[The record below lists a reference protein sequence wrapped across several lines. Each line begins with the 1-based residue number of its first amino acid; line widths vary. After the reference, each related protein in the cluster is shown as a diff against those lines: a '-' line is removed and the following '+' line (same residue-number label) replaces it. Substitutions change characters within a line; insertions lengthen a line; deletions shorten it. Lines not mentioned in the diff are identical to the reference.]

1 MYILSHQGPAPL
13 FLLMRRTIMSRKN
26 FEWATVEYE
35 GDRYDVCVGMEVE
48 EVDEIRPIDSEV
60 NITPVMRIEVIN
72 WMLEKA
78 MEGICQAAND
88 PVFLDMSQRE
98 REIDEAG
105 LVYEDH

>member
-1 MYILSHQGPAPL
+1 
-13 FLLMRRTIMSRKN
+13 MSRRS
-26 FEWATVEYE
+26 FEWTTVEYE

-78 MEGICQAAND
+78 IEDIYQAAND
-88 PVFLDMSQRE
+88 PVFLDMSSKE

-105 LVYEDH
+105 LVFEGD

>member
-1 MYILSHQGPAPL
+1 
-13 FLLMRRTIMSRKN
+13 MSRKGSRQ

-35 GDRYDVCVGMEVE
+35 GDRYDVCVGIEVE
-48 EVDEIRPIDSEV
+48 EVDEVRPIDSEI

-78 MEGICQAAND
+78 LEDIYEATND
-88 PVFLDMSQRE
+88 PVFLDMNRRE

-105 LVYEDH
+105 LVYEDY

>member
-1 MYILSHQGPAPL
+1 MK
-13 FLLMRRTIMSRKN
+13 RNN

-78 MEGICQAAND
+78 MEDIYQAAND
-88 PVFLDMSQRE
+88 PVFSDMNQRE

>member
-1 MYILSHQGPAPL
+1 
-13 FLLMRRTIMSRKN
+13 MSRRS

-72 WMLEKA
+72 WMLERA
-78 MEGICQAAND
+78 MEDIYQAAND
-88 PVFLDMSQRE
+88 PVFSDMSRRE

-105 LVYEDH
+105 LVYED

>member
-1 MYILSHQGPAPL
+1 
-13 FLLMRRTIMSRKN
+13 MSRRN

-60 NITPVMRIEVIN
+60 NITSVMRIEVIN

-78 MEGICQAAND
+78 MEDIYQAAND
-88 PVFLDMSQRE
+88 PVFSDMNQRE

-105 LVYEDH
+105 LVYED

>member
-1 MYILSHQGPAPL
+1 
-13 FLLMRRTIMSRKN
+13 MSRRN

-78 MEGICQAAND
+78 MEDICQAAND

-98 REIDEAG
+98 REIDDAG

>member
-1 MYILSHQGPAPL
+1 
-13 FLLMRRTIMSRKN
+13 MRRRN

-35 GDRYDVCVGMEVE
+35 GDRYDVCVGIEVE

-78 MEGICQAAND
+78 LDDIGQAAND
-88 PVFLDMSQRE
+88 PAFLDMNQRE

>member
-1 MYILSHQGPAPL
+1 
-13 FLLMRRTIMSRKN
+13 MSRRS

-78 MEGICQAAND
+78 MEDICQAAND
-88 PVFLDMSQRE
+88 PVFLDMNQRE
-98 REIDEAG
+98 REIDDAG

>member
-1 MYILSHQGPAPL
+1 
-13 FLLMRRTIMSRKN
+13 MSRRS

-78 MEGICQAAND
+78 MEDIGQAAND

>member
-1 MYILSHQGPAPL
+1 MGNQGKKK
-13 FLLMRRTIMSRKN
+13 MRDLESV
-26 FEWATVEYE
+26 TVAYE
-35 GDRYDVCVGMEVE
+35 GGHYQVWVGMEVE

-78 MEGICQAAND
+78 IEDIYQAAND
-88 PVFLDMSQRE
+88 PVFLDMNSKE

-105 LVYEDH
+105 LVYEDQ

>member
-1 MYILSHQGPAPL
+1 
-13 FLLMRRTIMSRKN
+13 MSRRS

-48 EVDEIRPIDSEV
+48 EVDEIRPIDSEI

-72 WMLEKA
+72 WMLERA
-78 MEGICQAAND
+78 MEDIGQAAND
-88 PVFLDMSQRE
+88 PVFSDMSRRE

-105 LVYEDH
+105 LVYED

>member
-1 MYILSHQGPAPL
+1 
-13 FLLMRRTIMSRKN
+13 MSRRN

-35 GDRYDVCVGMEVE
+35 GDCYDVCVGMEVE

-78 MEGICQAAND
+78 IEDIYQAAND
-88 PVFLDMSQRE
+88 PVFLDMNSKE

-105 LVYEDH
+105 LVYEDQ

>member
-1 MYILSHQGPAPL
+1 
-13 FLLMRRTIMSRKN
+13 MRRRS

-35 GDRYDVCVGMEVE
+35 GDRYDVRVGMEVE

-78 MEGICQAAND
+78 MEDIYEAAND
-88 PVFLDMSQRE
+88 PVFLDMNRRE

>member
-1 MYILSHQGPAPL
+1 MN
-13 FLLMRRTIMSRKN
+13 RRN

-60 NITPVMRIEVIN
+60 NITPVMRIEVID

-78 MEGICQAAND
+78 IEDIYEGQNE
-88 PVFLDMSQRE
+88 PHFRDMSQLE
-98 REIDEAG
+98 REIDEPG
-105 LVYEDH
+105 LVYED

>member
-1 MYILSHQGPAPL
+1 
-13 FLLMRRTIMSRKN
+13 MSGRS

-72 WMLEKA
+72 WMLERA
-78 MEGICQAAND
+78 MEDIGQAAND
-88 PVFLDMSQRE
+88 PVFSDMSRRE

-105 LVYEDH
+105 LVYED

>member
-1 MYILSHQGPAPL
+1 
-13 FLLMRRTIMSRKN
+13 MRRRN

-35 GDRYDVCVGMEVE
+35 GDHYDVCVGMEIE
-48 EVDEIRPIDSEV
+48 EVDEIRPMDSEI
-60 NITPVMRIEVIN
+60 NITPVMRIDVIE

-78 MEGICQAAND
+78 IEDIYEAQSGPD
-88 PVFLDMSQRE
+88 FLDMSKLE

>member
-1 MYILSHQGPAPL
+1 
-13 FLLMRRTIMSRKN
+13 MRRRN

-60 NITPVMRIEVIN
+60 NITPLMRIEVIN

-78 MEGICQAAND
+78 MEDIYQAAND
-88 PVFLDMSQRE
+88 PVFLDMNQRE

>member
-1 MYILSHQGPAPL
+1 MGK
-13 FLLMRRTIMSRKN
+13 RGSRQ
-26 FEWATVEYE
+26 FEWTTVEYE

-48 EVDEIRPIDSEV
+48 EVDEIRPIDSEF

-78 MEGICQAAND
+78 IEDIYQAAND
-88 PVFLDMSQRE
+88 PVFLDMNSKE

-105 LVYEDH
+105 LVYEGD